1 MEIISIIMS
10 TGLTEE
16 PGLHPTCLQQDDVSL
31 LCIFY
36 CMLSEQEAEHKTHP
50 GSALINRLNRV

>member
-1 MEIISIIMS
+1 M
-10 TGLTEE
+10 GLTEE
-16 PGLHPTCLQQDDVSL
+16 PGLHPTCLQQGDVSL